1 MRLKSA
7 FLALAAAFLCLG
19 GAISHSANPT
29 EVAAWSGTQVSN
41 EGDYYEPIRGLVGDE
56 LLDGLNQIIDNAH
69 VSYDWSR
76 FEAADEA
83 PNDPNSI
90 VAVYSRRH
98 IGKNHK
104 VNSYSDGWN
113 REHSYPDSKMS
124 GAGDSD
130 NHIIFASDNKVNG
143 ARGNKKLGI
152 VSDHSDPVI
161 DAFGDPTDCYTTSSV
176 FEPCDEA
183 KGEVA
188 RATLYASVMY
198 GLSITGNFT
207 SLDLC
212 LEWNEEFPVSD
223 REIYR
228 NNTVYTLQNNRN
240 PFVDH
245 PEFARMI
252 FDDSYDGPG
261 ALEGTDSPVVPVE
274 SVSFGEDSYTLE
286 LGDRIRLDPVVL
298 PADATDTY
306 LSYSSSNLN
315 IAYVTQSGY
324 VTALGVGEA
333 TITVKTSNAKT
344 DTCLIQ
350 VVSESSGE
358 SSQGTSPTEPSSSES
373 GNGGSGCFGSIVPSA
388 VSLGALLL
396 GLSAL
401 LLFRYR
407 RNKASH

>member
-1 MRLKSA
+1 MKIKSA

-19 GAISHSANPT
+19 GAVSLSANPT
-29 EVAAWSGTQVSN
+29 EVAAWSGTQVSD

-83 PNDPNSI
+83 PNDSDSI
-90 VAVYSRRH
+90 ITIYSRRH
-98 IGKNHK
+98 IGKDHK
-104 VNSYSDGWN
+104 ISKYPSNGWN

-124 GAGDSD
+124 GASDSD
-130 NHIIFASDNKVNG
+130 NHIIFASDGKVNG
-143 ARGNKKLGI
+143 IRGNKRLGI
-152 VSDHSDPVI
+152 VNDHSDPVI
-161 DAFGDPTDCYTTSSV
+161 DSYGEATDCYTTSSV

-274 SVSFGEDSYTLE
+274 SVSFAEDSYTLE
-286 LGDRIRLDPVVL
+286 IGDRIRLEPVII
-298 PADATDTY
+298 PSDATDTY
-306 LSYSSSNLN
+306 LSYTSSNLN

-324 VTALGVGEA
+324 VTALEVGEA
-333 TITVKTSNAKT
+333 TVTVKTSNAKT

-350 VVSESSGE
+350 VVSESGGE
-358 SSQGTSPTEPSSSES
+358 TSENTNPPNPSSSES
-373 GNGGSGCFGSIVPSA
+373 GDGGSGCFGSIVPSA
-388 VSLGALLL
+388 ISLGAVLL
-396 GLSAL
+396 GLAAL
-401 LLFRYR
+401 LLVRYR
-407 RNKASH
+407 RN